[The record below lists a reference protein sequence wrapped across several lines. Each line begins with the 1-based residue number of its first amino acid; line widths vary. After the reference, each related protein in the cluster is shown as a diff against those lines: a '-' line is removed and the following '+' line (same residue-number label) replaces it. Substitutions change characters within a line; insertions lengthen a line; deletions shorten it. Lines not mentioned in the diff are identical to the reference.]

1 MRAHIRWTGRG
12 SLELLDQRLLPSEVV
27 FRECRTAAEV
37 ATAIRDMVVRG
48 APAIGISAAYGMALA
63 ARAASVSCANR
74 RDFRRQMNSEAEVLA
89 SARPTAVNL
98 RWAVDRLLRL
108 ATDLAKSGA
117 DPEDVAASVEE
128 EAIQIHRDD
137 VNACKSIGKVGAAF
151 VPKKASILTHCNAG
165 ALATGGFGTALGVIR
180 AAREAGKAPRVFAD
194 ETRPFLQG
202 ARLTAWELME
212 DNIPVTVICES
223 AAASL
228 LASGRIDLVLVGADR
243 IAANGDTANKVGT
256 YPLAVLAHR
265 HGVPFYVAAPLST
278 FDPDLPDGSGIPIE
292 LRPSQEILRWG
303 EQAVAPPGA
312 EAFNPAFDVTPHDLI
327 TALFTEAGAVKP
339 VDAGTVGD
347 LLGRLRP

>member
-256 YPLAVLAHR
+256 YGLATVAAR
-265 HGVPFYVAAPLST
+265 HGVPFYIAAPQST
-278 FDPDLPDGSGIPIE
+278 FDPACADGARIPIE
-292 LRPSQEILRWG
+292 FRDAGEVGGFAGQRW
-303 EQAVAPPGA
+303 APPGIDA
-312 EAFNPAFDVTPHDLI
+312 YNPAFDVTPAELI
-327 TALFTEAGAVKP
+327 SAFITENGVIHPPFPRNIASAPGAS
-339 VDAGTVGD
+339 
-347 LLGRLRP
+347 

>member
-12 SLELLDQRLLPSEVV
+12 CLELLDQRLLPSEIV
-27 FRECRTAAEV
+27 FRECRSASEV
-37 ATAIRDMVVRG
+37 ASAIRDMVVRG
-48 APAIGISAAYGMALA
+48 APAIGVSAAYGMALA
-63 ARAASVSCANR
+63 ARAASVSCSNR
-74 RDFRRQMNSEAEVLA
+74 RDFRRQMTSEAEVLA

-108 ATDLAKSGA
+108 ATDLAKNGA

-128 EAIQIHRDD
+128 EAVQIHRDD
-137 VNACKSIGKVGAAF
+137 VSACKAIGKVGAAF

-165 ALATGGFGTALGVIR
+165 ALATGGFGTALGVVR
-180 AAREAGKAPRVFAD
+180 AAREAGKNPSVFAD

-202 ARLTAWELME
+202 ARLTAWELKE
-212 DNIPVTVICES
+212 DDIPVTVICES

-228 LASGRIDLVLVGADR
+228 LASGKIDLVVVGADR
-243 IAANGDTANKVGT
+243 IASNGDTANKIGT

-278 FDPDLPDGSGIPIE
+278 FDPELRDGSGIPIE
-292 LRPSQEILRWG
+292 IRSSQEILKWG
-303 EQAVAPPGA
+303 DRVLAPAGV
-312 EAFNPAFDVTPHDLI
+312 EALNPAFDVTPHELI

-347 LLGRLRP
+347 LLARLRP